1 MSVHAICENLWLIDL
16 DLPREGFRNFI
27 SAWLYRPGDLA
38 ILVDPGPRS
47 TIPVLQEALKKMDI
61 ETLDYI
67 LLTHIHVDHA
77 GGAGL
82 LLEHDPGVRLICHPQ
97 GLRHMVAPSRLWE
110 GSLKVL
116 GDIALAYGEIASV
129 PAGNISFEPH
139 IEAGRIAIDAV
150 ETPGHASHHL
160 CYLIGDILFAGEVA
174 GINYPFRNGGL
185 YLRPATPPP
194 FSYEIYR
201 GSLEKASLLKA
212 DRLCFG
218 HYGIRTD
225 AGPVFDLALQQLDN
239 WIATVERH
247 IEAES
252 DPFEQSVF
260 ADLVAYDAGVR
271 LYRDLP
277 PDIQARE
284 KYFSFNSIRGM
295 REYLLK
301 R

>member
-1 MSVHAICENLWLIDL
+1 MSVHALSENLWLIDL
-16 DLPREGFRNFI
+16 DLPREGFRTFI
-27 SAWLYRPGDLA
+27 SSWLYRPVDLN

-47 TIPVLQEALKKMDI
+47 TIPVLQEALKRQGV

-82 LLEHDPGVRLICHPQ
+82 LLERYPDARVICHPQ
-97 GLRHMVAPSRLWE
+97 GLRHMVDPAKLWE

-116 GDIALAYGEIASV
+116 GDIALAYGEIAAV
-129 PAGNISFEPH
+129 PAGNIAYEQH
-139 IEAGRIAIDAV
+139 IEAGTLTIDAV

-160 CYLIGDILFAGEVA
+160 CFLIGDVLFTGEVA
-174 GINYPFRNGGL
+174 GISYPFGDGAL

-201 GSLEKASLLKA
+201 GSLEKASLLEAKS
-212 DRLCFG
+212 LCFG
-218 HYGIRTD
+218 HYGLRTD
-225 AGPVFDLALQQLDN
+225 AGPVFASALVQLDN
-239 WIATVERH
+239 WIATVLRH
-247 IEAES
+247 LDAGSE
-252 DPFEQSVF
+252 PFEQTVF
-260 ADLVAYDAGVR
+260 ADLVGNDAGVR
-271 LYRDLP
+271 RYHELP

-284 KYFSFNSIRGM
+284 RYFSFNSIRGM